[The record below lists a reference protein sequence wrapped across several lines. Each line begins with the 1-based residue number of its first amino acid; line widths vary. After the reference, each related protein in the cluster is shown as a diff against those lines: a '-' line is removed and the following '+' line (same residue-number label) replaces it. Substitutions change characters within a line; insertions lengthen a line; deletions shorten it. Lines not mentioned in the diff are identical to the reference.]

1 MKNRIIRLSK
11 ILSHFGVCS
20 RREAERII
28 SEGKVKINGKI
39 YKDFSVNNYEIKTI
53 SVDGKEL
60 SKEKDRLWIFN
71 KPIGY
76 VSSNKEQKAQ
86 KSLFRLFPD
95 FIPRVVTVGRLD
107 ILSEGLIIVTNN
119 PSIATFLE
127 NPQNKVKRKYLV
139 NVKGEITHDLI
150 NKTKKNLLINGQLYR
165 KVNLEIINS
174 KNNSH
179 SLEIELFEG
188 KNREIRKIL
197 GHFNL
202 KVTKLKRIEYGPF
215 RLGSLSIGKLK
226 EISDKKLSVF
236 LKRIKFNNE
245 NNFWEI

>member
-1 MKNRIIRLSK
+1 MFKK
-11 ILSHFGVCS
+11 
-20 RREAERII
+20 EAERII

-150 NKTKKNLLINGQLYR
+150 NKTKKIC
-165 KVNLEIINS
+165 
-174 KNNSH
+174 
-179 SLEIELFEG
+179 
-188 KNREIRKIL
+188 
-197 GHFNL
+197 
-202 KVTKLKRIEYGPF
+202 
-215 RLGSLSIGKLK
+215 
-226 EISDKKLSVF
+226 
-236 LKRIKFNNE
+236 
-245 NNFWEI
+245 

>member
-226 EISDKKLSVF
+226 EISDKKLSIF